1 MPAPKLKVVR
11 MLLTLGATV
20 DDDRD
25 HEVYIIDDEDGQR
38 LGWAKVS
45 HGSSGMEIDN
55 GILSSIARTLG
66 LRRKQLNDFLARR
79 KRRDDYVQKIR
90 SGRDLAR

>member
-1 MPAPKLKVVR
+1 
-11 MLLTLGATV
+11 MLHRLGATV
-20 DDDRD
+20 DDDGD
-25 HEVYIIDDEDGQR
+25 HEIYIIDDEDGQR

-45 HGSSGMEIDN
+45 HGSSGMEIDD

-66 LRRKQLNDFLARR
+66 LRRQQLNNFLARR

-90 SGRDLAR
+90 SGRDLEQ